1 MNLKLKKNYNIGI
14 ILNSLSV
21 SKFEYETI
29 QELILYKKNF
39 NLVLLLEK
47 NAYENFTSKLLN
59 KIQYNSFWRLF
70 EFALFKFLYFL
81 EFFFLS
87 LKLSYLNELKKNHL
101 ISKKDFNKVIEIEPI
116 FSGNK
121 TFVQYKSED
130 LKILGKEKLDIILRV
145 GGSGI
150 YKGKILKTSRLG
162 IMSFHHGDNT
172 WNRGLPPAFWE
183 VVLKKPSTGFIIQIL
198 NEKLDDGLVIFKG
211 EFATKNTYLHNLY
224 NLYSESNKF
233 FVKTLIK
240 YLEQNKKVLSSINSK
255 KNNKYK
261 IFRSPNIYFIIKY
274 LIILLKFVFFQLKK
288 NYIQQQT
295 QRYQVG
301 YLENDWTNVN
311 FVSLKKIRNLNGSY
325 FADPFVIN
333 KKNKNYIFVEEFIK
347 SINKGVISTIEL
359 DKEGNQRLYRN
370 IIKESFHL
378 SFPYIFEFKN
388 SLYMVPESN
397 EAKCIRLY
405 KCIKFPNK
413 WQYCYNLMNNINCVD
428 SIIFKKSNYYWLI
441 NTLSNKNDF
450 SSQLNIFYS
459 KSPISKKWKA
469 HKKNPVIFD
478 STKGRNAGII
488 IRNNNIYRISQSYGY
503 NNHGIM
509 QYGQSTSINK
519 IIKINNNDYKE
530 IVVKKINPIFKKDIV
545 GTHHLNSIKNLTVID
560 YCFYDRY

>member
-1 MNLKLKKNYNIGI
+1 MSLRLKKKYNIGI
-14 ILNSLSV
+14 ILNSLNV

-29 QELILYKKNF
+29 QELVLYKKNF

-47 NAYENFTSKLLN
+47 NAYKNFTSKLLN
-59 KIQYNSFWRLF
+59 KIQNNSFLRLF
-70 EFALFKFLYFL
+70 EIALFKILYFL

-101 ISKKDFNKVIEIEPI
+101 ILKKNFNKVIEIEPI
-116 FSGNK
+116 FSENK
-121 TFVQYKSED
+121 IFVQYKNKD
-130 LKILGKEKLDIILRV
+130 LEILAKEKLDIILRV
-145 GGSGI
+145 GGAGI
-150 YKGKILKTSRLG
+150 YKGKILKTPRLG

-183 VVLKKPSTGFIIQIL
+183 VVLKKPSTGFIVQIL

-211 EFATKNTYLHNLY
+211 EFATKNTYLQNLY

-240 YLEQNKKVLSSINSK
+240 YLEQNKKIIPTINKKKNSK
-255 KNNKYK
+255 
-261 IFRSPNIYFIIKY
+261 IRVFTSPNIYFIFKY
-274 LIILLKFVFFQLKK
+274 LIILLKFVLFQFKK
-288 NYIQQQT
+288 NYIQHQT
-295 QRYQVG
+295 QRYEVG
-301 YLENDWTNVN
+301 YLENNWTNLN
-311 FVSLKKIRNLNGSY
+311 FSNLKKIKNLNGSY
-325 FADPFVIN
+325 FADPFVIK

-347 SINKGVISTIEL
+347 SINKGVISIIEI
-359 DKEGNQRLYRN
+359 DKVGNQRLYRN

-378 SFPYIFEFKN
+378 SFPYIFEFKK

-397 EAKCIRLY
+397 EAKCLRLY

-413 WQYCYNLMNNINCVD
+413 WQYCYNLINNINCVD
-428 SIIFKKSNYYWLI
+428 SLIFKKSNYYWLI
-441 NTLSNKNDF
+441 NTSSNKNDF

-459 KSPISKKWKA
+459 KTPISKEWRP

-503 NNHGIM
+503 HNGIM
-509 QYGQSTSINK
+509 QYGQSMTINK
-519 IIKINNNDYKE
+519 IIKLNNNDYKE
-530 IVVKKINPIFKKDIV
+530 IAVKKINPIFKKNII
-545 GTHHLNSIKNLTVID
+545 GTHHLNSVKNLTVID